1 MQTIQIDLSQKQKN
15 FSEFFCA
22 FFESTLNFE
31 HFQKDVTLIAFVF
44 LNLRT
49 PKHKCLKSLV

>member
-15 FSEFFCA
+15 FSGFFCA

-49 PKHKCLKSLV
+49 PKDKCLKSLV

>member
-44 LNLRT
+44 LNLQT
-49 PKHKCLKSLV
+49 PKDKCLKSLV

>member
-1 MQTIQIDLSQKQKN
+1 MQTIQIDLSQKQKK

-44 LNLRT
+44 LNLQT
-49 PKHKCLKSLV
+49 PKNKCLKSLV

>member
-22 FFESTLNFE
+22 FVESTLNFE

-49 PKHKCLKSLV
+49 PKDKCLKSLV